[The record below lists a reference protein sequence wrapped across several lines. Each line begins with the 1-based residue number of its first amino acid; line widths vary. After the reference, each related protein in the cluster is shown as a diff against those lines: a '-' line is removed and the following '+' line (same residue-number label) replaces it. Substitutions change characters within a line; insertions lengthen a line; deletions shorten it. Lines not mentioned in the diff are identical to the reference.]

1 MFARFAGIG
10 VGHLGQNVRD
20 QLPALS
26 TETGNESEYEDDIMM
41 QEIDGC
47 RTVDQDHEG
56 SVDGDNNNDENE
68 DEDEDEDEETLSD
81 VSEDEEGGEDD

>member
-10 VGHLGQNVRD
+10 VGHLGQNVQD
-20 QLPALS
+20 QIPALS

-56 SVDGDNNNDENE
+56 SYRDR
-68 DEDEDEDEETLSD
+68 
-81 VSEDEEGGEDD
+81 

>member
-56 SVDGDNNNDENE
+56 SVDGDNNNDE
-68 DEDEDEDEETLSD
+68 DEVLEFITPS
-81 VSEDEEGGEDD
+81 GPHPWQPPIRG